1 VPRQAKDELEDDLNY
16 DATILVQQTVQLIL
30 RLEEGSPGDL
40 SSSRVIQGRRSVQ
53 EAYDRLSKLSSKAA
67 KDALFRKKWTTQ
79 LNAAGRSGDD
89 LMKRL
94 EVLIRKF
101 ELLERNTQP

>member
-1 VPRQAKDELEDDLNY
+1 
-16 DATILVQQTVQLIL
+16 L

-40 SSSRVIQGRRSVQ
+40 SSSGVIQGRWSAQ
-53 EAYDRLSKLSSKAA
+53 EAYDRLSTLSSKAA
-67 KDALFRKKWTTQ
+67 KDVLFRKKWTTQ

-101 ELLERNTQP
+101 ELLEKNTQP